1 MLMADKVVPMEI
13 GEVVSETDVMEDAVM
28 DRRDR
33 EEEVAVDVKSD
44 ESLST
49 ELVDAWLLP
58 ATLGSVITRVMCKVD
73 F

>member
-1 MLMADKVVPMEI
+1 MEI